1 MLGKM
6 DARVDAIHAFTRADI
21 SVDGITECIVVV
33 AVDVVRLPDLFQLIR
48 RRDRLANSRL
58 YVQWP
63 QMKNTISGS
72 VRKPFS
78 RSHWP
83 VYHFTLQ
90 DIALSFPS
98 DTCNWVGPALPNW
111 TYYAAISAFITN
123 NLYHCWCYQPT
134 AHYNKPVH
142 VPYLCTVFFSPL

>member
-21 SVDGITECIVVV
+21 SVDGITECIVV

-63 QMKNTISGS
+63 QMKSTISGS
-72 VRKPFS
+72 VRKPF
-78 RSHWP
+78 
-83 VYHFTLQ
+83 FQITLTS
-90 DIALSFPS
+90 LS
-98 DTCNWVGPALPNW
+98 L
-111 TYYAAISAFITN
+111 YAARYRA
-123 NLYHCWCYQPT
+123 LLP
-134 AHYNKPVH
+134 
-142 VPYLCTVFFSPL
+142 FSHL

>member
-21 SVDGITECIVVV
+21 SVDGITECIVV

-72 VRKPFS
+72 VKKPF
-78 RSHWP
+78 
-83 VYHFTLQ
+83 FQITLTS
-90 DIALSFPS
+90 LS
-98 DTCNWVGPALPNW
+98 L
-111 TYYAAISAFITN
+111 YAARYRALLPF
-123 NLYHCWCYQPT
+123 
-134 AHYNKPVH
+134 
-142 VPYLCTVFFSPL
+142 